1 MFQLGRYQVTDS
13 QAIAGMINPEN
24 TLDAMYKRSPQK
36 INNMMIKLLAINRGR
51 SLEALLNKFPTHYIN
66 DDRDFY
72 WELIGSSRRNIPLVE
87 VRYQGSVVADT
98 DFNIGEG
105 GVKFDL
111 VFPEMWFHEGETIVG
126 EKNELYPVRIIK
138 EPKPEGTNW
147 VYTVECFGG
156 NTESGIPG
164 EELIRGKR
172 FSVDFAAVGRGLSRD
187 VGGVRRVTPISMR
200 GDVSTLRISHKIAGN
215 AQDKKVSIGIPVVD
229 NAGNKKS
236 FPHLAMYED
245 WLVEQ
250 EFSMY
255 KNRALMYGRTNRDTK
270 GEYHNL
276 DKSGW
281 EIKMGSGIRE
291 QMEFANTFY
300 YDGEFDLEMLEEILL
315 TLSEGKLG
323 FTERTFMLRTGERG
337 AYGFHKAVLNS
348 TSGWGTNLGNP
359 GTNKIDTI
367 SKTSSELHSNSL
379 KAGFQFTEYFAPN
392 GVTVK
397 VEVDDFYDDK
407 ERNKIRFP
415 GSRGVAESYRYD
427 IFYIG
432 TPEAPNIK
440 KVMIKGAE
448 EYRGYRWGFR
458 NPFTKQAN
466 NMHMSHDEDSAI
478 VTKFCQLATVVFDPS
493 RTAAVIP
500 EILAA

>member
-13 QAIAGMINPEN
+13 QSIAGMVDPEN
-24 TLDAMYKRSPQK
+24 TLDAMYKRSPQR
-36 INNMMIKLLAINRGR
+36 ITNMMVKLLAIHRGR
-51 SLEALLNKFPTHYIN
+51 SLEALLNKFPTHTID
-66 DDRDFY
+66 DDRDFI

-87 VRYQGSVVADT
+87 ARYKNSVVTAT

-105 GVKFDL
+105 GAIFEL
-111 VFPEMWFHEGETIVG
+111 VFPENWFFDGETIVG
-126 EKNELYPVRIIK
+126 NKNELYPVRIRK
-138 EPKPEGTNW
+138 EPKAEGTNF
-147 VYTVECFGG
+147 VYECEIFGG
-156 NTESGIPG
+156 SSAGIPG
-164 EELIRGKR
+164 EELIRDTR
-172 FSVDFAAVGRGLSRD
+172 WSSDYAAVGRGLSRD

-200 GDVSTLRISHKIAGN
+200 GDVSTIRISHKIPGN
-215 AQDKKVSIGIPVVD
+215 AQNKKVAIGIPVVD
-229 NAGNKKS
+229 KAGNKKS
-236 FPHLAMYED
+236 FASLAMYED

-255 KNRALMYGRTNRDTK
+255 KNRALMFGRSNRDMQ
-270 GEYHNL
+270 GEYHNI

-281 EIKMGSGIRE
+281 VIKMGSGIRE

-323 FTERTFMLRTGERG
+323 FADRMFMLRTGERG

-348 TSGWGTNLGNP
+348 TSGWAAHIANP

-367 SKTSSELHSNSL
+367 TKTSSELHKNSL
-379 KAGFQFTEYFAPN
+379 SAGFQFVEYLAPN

-397 VEVDDFYDDK
+397 IEVDDFYDDK
-407 ERNKIRFP
+407 ERNKITFP

-432 TPEAPNIK
+432 TPEYPNIK
-440 KVMIKGAE
+440 KVMIKGQSE
-448 EYRGYRWGFR
+448 MRGYRWGFR
-458 NPFTKQAN
+458 NPFTGQSN
-466 NMHMSHDEDSAI
+466 NGHMSHDEDSAI

-493 RTAAVIP
+493 RTAQIIP
-500 EILAA
+500 EVLAA

>member
-1 MFQLGRYQVTDS
+1 MLQLGRYQVTDS

-36 INNMMIKLLAINRGR
+36 INDVMIKLLAIHRGR
-51 SLEALLNKFPTHYIN
+51 SLEALLNKFPVHYID

-87 VRYQGSVVADT
+87 ARYQGAVITDA

-105 GVKFDL
+105 GSRFEL
-111 VFPEMWFHEGETIVG
+111 VFPEGWFFDGETLVG
-126 EKNELYPVRIIK
+126 EKNELYPVRVIG
-138 EPKPEGTNW
+138 EPRPEGTNQ

-156 NTESGIPG
+156 NTENGIPG

-172 FSVDFAAVGRGLSRD
+172 FSCDYAAVGRGLSRD
-187 VGGVRRVTPISMR
+187 VGGVRRVTPVSMR

-215 AQDKKVSIGIPVVD
+215 AQNKKLAMGIPVVD
-229 NAGNKKS
+229 KAGNKKS
-236 FPHLAMYED
+236 FNTIAMYED

-255 KNRALMYGRTNRDTK
+255 KNRALMYGRSNRDTK

-281 EIKMGSGIRE
+281 VIKMGSGIRE
-291 QMEFANTFY
+291 QMEFANSFY

-323 FTERTFMLRTGERG
+323 FRERVFMLRTGERG
-337 AYGFHKAVLNS
+337 AHAFHKAVLNS
-348 TSGWGTNLGNP
+348 TSGWATNLGNP
-359 GTNKIDTI
+359 GTNRIDTI
-367 SKTSSELHSNSL
+367 SKTSSELHTNAL

-432 TPEAPNIK
+432 TPEQPNIK
-440 KVMIKGAE
+440 KVMIKGQP
-448 EYRGYRWGFR
+448 EYRGYTWGFR
-458 NPFTKQAN
+458 NPFTGQAN
-466 NMHMSHDEDSAI
+466 NNSMGHDEDSAK
-478 VTKFCQLATVVFDPS
+478 VTKFCQLASVVFDPS
-493 RTAAVIP
+493 RTAQVIP
-500 EILAA
+500 EVLAA

>member
-1 MFQLGRYQVTDS
+1 MLQLGRYQVTDS
-13 QAIAGMINPEN
+13 ESIAGMVNPEN
-24 TLDAMYKRSPQK
+24 TLDAMYRRTPQK
-36 INNMMIKLLAINRGR
+36 INNTMVKLLAIHRGR
-51 SLEALLNKFPTHYIN
+51 SLENLLSMFPTHEID
-66 DDRDFY
+66 DDRDFW
-72 WELIGSSRRNIPLVE
+72 WELIGSSRRNIALVE
-87 VRYQGSVVADT
+87 ARYQGASVT
-98 DFNIGEG
+98 GSDFGIGEG
-105 GVKFDL
+105 TSTFEL
-111 VFPEMWFHEGETIVG
+111 VFDEMWFFDGETIVG
-126 EKNELYPVRIIK
+126 EKNELYPIRVIK

-147 VYTVECFGG
+147 VYTCERFGG
-156 NTESGIPG
+156 PEAGIPG
-164 EELIRGKR
+164 EELVRGKR
-172 FSVDFAAVGRGLSRD
+172 FSVDYAAVGRGLSRD

-215 AQDKKVSIGIPVVD
+215 AQNKKVAIGIPVAD
-229 NAGNKKS
+229 KEGNKKS
-236 FPHLAMYED
+236 FPTLAMYED

-255 KNRALMYGRTNRDTK
+255 KNRALMFGRTNRNYQ
-270 GEYHNL
+270 GEYKNI

-281 EIKMGSGIRE
+281 AIRMGSGIRE
-291 QMEFANTFY
+291 QMEFSNTFY
-300 YDGEFDLEMLEEILL
+300 YDGEFDLDMLEEILL

-323 FTERTFMLRTGERG
+323 FGQRTFMLRTGERG
-337 AYGFHKAVLNS
+337 AHAFHKAVLNAL
-348 TSGWGTNLGNP
+348 SGWAAYVSNP

-367 SKTSSELHSNSL
+367 TKTSSELHSNAL
-379 KAGFQFTEYFAPN
+379 KAGFQFVEYLAPN

-397 VEVDDFYDDK
+397 IEVDDFYDDK

-432 TPEAPNIK
+432 TPETPNIQ
-440 KVMIKGAE
+440 KVMVKGAP

-458 NPFTKQAN
+458 NPFTGQAN

-493 RTAAVIP
+493 RTAQIIP

>member
-1 MFQLGRYQVTDS
+1 MYQLGRYQVTDS
-13 QAIAGMINPEN
+13 QSIAGMINPEN
-24 TLDAMYKRSPQK
+24 TLDAMYKRSPQR
-36 INNMMIKLLAINRGR
+36 ISNMMVKLLAIHRGR
-51 SLEALLNKFPTHYIN
+51 SLEALLNKFPTHEID

-72 WELIGSSRRNIPLVE
+72 WELIGSSRRNIKLVE
-87 VRYQGSVVADT
+87 ARYQGSVVTDT

-105 GVKFDL
+105 GAKFQL
-111 VFPEMWFHEGETIVG
+111 VFDEMWFFEGEVIVG
-126 EKNELYPVRIIK
+126 NKNELYPVRIIK

-147 VYTVECFGG
+147 VYEVETFGG
-156 NTESGIPG
+156 SESGIPG
-164 EELIRGKR
+164 EELIRDTR
-172 FSVDFAAVGRGLSRD
+172 WSVEYAPVGRGLSRD

-215 AQDKKVSIGIPVVD
+215 AQNKKVAIGIPVVD
-229 NAGNKKS
+229 KAGNKKS
-236 FPHLAMYED
+236 FASLAMYED

-250 EFSMY
+250 EFSTY
-255 KNRALMYGRTNRDTK
+255 KNKALMFGRTNRDYK

-281 EIKMGSGIRE
+281 QIKMGSGIRE
-291 QMEFANTFY
+291 QMEFANNFY

-323 FTERTFMLRTGERG
+323 FSERTFMLRTGERG
-337 AYGFHKAVLNS
+337 AHAFHKAVLTA
-348 TSGWGTNLGNP
+348 TSGWATHINNP
-359 GTNKIDTI
+359 GSNKIDTI

-379 KAGFQFTEYFAPN
+379 KAGFQFVEYLAPN

-397 VEVDDFYDDK
+397 IEVDDFYDDK

-440 KVMIKGAE
+440 KVMIKGQSE
-448 EYRGYRWGFR
+448 MRGYRWGFR
-458 NPFTKQAN
+458 NPFTGQAN
-466 NMHMSHDEDSAI
+466 NGHMSHDEDSAI
-478 VTKFCQLATVVFDPS
+478 VTKFCQLATVVFDPT
-493 RTAAVIP
+493 RTAQIIP
-500 EILAA
+500 EVLAA

>member
-1 MFQLGRYQVTDS
+1 MLQLGRYQVTDS
-13 QAIAGMINPEN
+13 QTIAGMINPEN
-24 TLDAMYKRSPQK
+24 TLDAMYKRKPHK
-36 INNMMIKLLAINRGR
+36 INDVMIKLLAIHRGR
-51 SLEALLNKFPTHYIN
+51 SLEALLSKFPVHEIP
-66 DDRDFY
+66 DDGDFY
-72 WELIGSSRRNIPLVE
+72 WELIGSSRRNYSLVE
-87 VRYQGSVVADT
+87 ARYQGSVVASG

-105 GVKFDL
+105 GARFQL
-111 VFPEMWFHEGETIVG
+111 VFSELVFFDGETIVG
-126 EKNELYPVRIIK
+126 EKNEIYPLRVIG
-138 EPKPEGTNW
+138 EAKPEGTNF

-156 NTESGIPG
+156 NTENGVPG
-164 EELIRGKR
+164 EELIAGKR
-172 FSVDFAAVGRGLSRD
+172 FSVEYAAVGRGLSRD
-187 VGGVRRVTPISMR
+187 VGGVRRVTPVSMR

-215 AQDKKVSIGIPVVD
+215 AQGKKLAMGIPVVD
-229 NAGNKKS
+229 KSGQKKS
-236 FPHLAMYED
+236 FPTIALYED

-255 KNRALMYGRTNRDTK
+255 KNRALMFGRSNRDTK
-270 GEYHNL
+270 GEYHNF

-281 EIKMGSGIRE
+281 QIKMGSGIRE
-291 QMEFANTFY
+291 QMEYANTFY

-323 FTERTFMLRTGERG
+323 FTERMFMLRTGERG
-337 AYGFHKAVLNS
+337 AHGFHKAVLDS
-348 TSGWGTNLGNP
+348 TSGWATNLGNP
-359 GTNKIDTI
+359 GTNRIDTI

-432 TPEAPNIK
+432 TPEQPNIK
-440 KVMIKGAE
+440 KVMIKGAP

-458 NPFTKQAN
+458 NPFTGQMN
-466 NMHMSHDEDSAI
+466 NSSMSTDEDAAV

-493 RTAAVIP
+493 RTAQIIP
-500 EILAA
+500 EVLAA

>member
-36 INNMMIKLLAINRGR
+36 INNMFIKLLAINRGR
-51 SLEALLNKFPTHYIN
+51 SLEALLNKFPTKYIE

-87 VRYQGSVVADT
+87 ARYKGAIVT
-98 DFNIGEG
+98 DGEFNIGEG
-105 GVKFDL
+105 GTQFEL
-111 VFPEMWFHEGETIVG
+111 VFPELWFFDGETIVG
-126 EKNELYPVRIIK
+126 EKNELYPIRVLK
-138 EPKPEGTNW
+138 EPKPEGLNF
-147 VYTVECFGG
+147 VYLVECFGG
-156 NTESGIPG
+156 DTENGIPG
-164 EELIRGKR
+164 EELVRGKR
-172 FSVDFAAVGRGLSRD
+172 FSVDYAAVGRGLSRD
-187 VGGVRRVTPISMR
+187 VGGVRRVTPVSMR

-215 AQDKKVSIGIPVVD
+215 AQNKKIAVGIPVVD
-229 NAGNKKS
+229 NAGAQKS
-236 FPHLAMYED
+236 FNVLGLYED

-255 KNRALMYGRTNRDTK
+255 KNRALMFGRTNRDTK
-270 GEYHNL
+270 GEYHNI

-281 EIKMGSGIRE
+281 QIKMGSGIRE
-291 QMEFANTFY
+291 QMEYANTFY
-300 YDGEFDLEMLEEILL
+300 YDGQFDLEMLEEILL

-348 TSGWGTNLGNP
+348 TSGWASNIGNP
-359 GTNKIDTI
+359 GTNPATI
-367 SKTSSELHSNSL
+367 QKTSSELHENSF

-392 GVTVK
+392 GVTIK

-407 ERNKIRFP
+407 ERNKIQFP

-432 TPEAPNIK
+432 TPQQPNIQ
-440 KVMIKGAE
+440 KVAIKNSE
-448 EYRGYRWGFR
+448 EYRMYRWGFR
-458 NPFTKQAN
+458 NPFTGGAN
-466 NMHMSHDEDSAI
+466 NMHGSHDEDSAI
-478 VTKFCQLATVVFDPS
+478 VTKFCQLATVVYDPS
-493 RTAAVIP
+493 RTAQIIP
-500 EILAA
+500 EVLG

>member
-13 QAIAGMINPEN
+13 QSIAGMINPEN
-24 TLDAMYKRSPQK
+24 TLDAMYKRSPQR
-36 INNMMIKLLAINRGR
+36 ITNMMIKLLAINRGR
-51 SLEALLNKFPTHYIN
+51 SLEALLNMFPTHEIE

-87 VRYQGSVVADT
+87 ARYLGSVVTDS
-98 DFNIGEG
+98 DFNVGQG
-105 GVKFDL
+105 GARFEL
-111 VFPEMWFHEGETIVG
+111 VFEEHWFFDGETIVG
-126 EKNELYPVRIIK
+126 NKNELYPVRIVK
-138 EPKPEGTNW
+138 EPKAEGTNF
-147 VYTVECFGG
+147 VLEVEIMSGG
-156 NTESGIPG
+156 SNGIPG
-164 EELIRGKR
+164 EELIRGTR
-172 FSVDFAAVGRGLSRD
+172 WSVEYAAAGRGLSRD
-187 VGGVRRVTPISMR
+187 QGGVRRVTPISMR

-215 AQDKKVSIGIPVVD
+215 AQNKKVAIGIPVID
-229 NAGNKKS
+229 KAGNKKS
-236 FPHLAMYED
+236 FASLAMYED

-250 EFSMY
+250 EFSVY
-255 KNRALMYGRTNRDTK
+255 KNRALMFGRTNRDYQ

-281 EIKMGSGIRE
+281 QIKMGSGIRE
-291 QMEFANTFY
+291 QMEFANNFY
-300 YDGEFDLEMLEEILL
+300 YDGEFDLDMLEEILL

-323 FTERTFMLRTGERG
+323 FSERTFMLRTGERG
-337 AYGFHKAVLNS
+337 AYGFHKAVLDS
-348 TSGWGTNLGNP
+348 TSGWSSHVANP

-367 SKTSSELHSNSL
+367 SKSSSELHKNSL
-379 KAGFQFTEYFAPN
+379 KAGFQFVEYLAPN

-397 VEVDDFYDDK
+397 IEVDDFYDDK

-432 TPEAPNIK
+432 TPEAPNIQ
-440 KVMIKGAE
+440 KVRVKGQE

-458 NPFTKQAN
+458 NPFTGQAN
-466 NMHMSHDEDSAI
+466 NGQMSHDEDSAI
-478 VTKFCQLATVVFDPS
+478 VTKFCQLATIVFDPS
-493 RTAAVIP
+493 RTAQIIP

>member
-13 QAIAGMINPEN
+13 LKIAGMINPEN
-24 TLDAMYKRSPQK
+24 TLDAMYKRAPQK
-36 INNMMIKLLAINRGR
+36 ITNMMVKLLAIHRGR
-51 SLEALLNKFPTHYIN
+51 SLEALLNMFPTHEIE

-87 VRYQGSVVADT
+87 ARYQGAVVTDA
-98 DFNIGEG
+98 DFNIGQG
-105 GVKFDL
+105 TSKFEL
-111 VFPEMWFHEGETIVG
+111 VFEENWFFEGETIVG
-126 EKNELYPVRIIK
+126 EKNELYPIRVIG
-138 EPKPEGTNW
+138 EPKPEGTNF
-147 VYTVECFGG
+147 VYLC
-156 NTESGIPG
+156 ESMSSSDAGIPG
-164 EELIRGKR
+164 EELTRSKR
-172 FSVDFAAVGRGLSRD
+172 FSCEYAAVGRGLSRD
-187 VGGVRRVTPISMR
+187 VGGIRRVTPISMR

-215 AQDKKVSIGIPVVD
+215 AQNKKVAIGIPVVD
-229 NAGNKKS
+229 KAGNKKS
-236 FPHLAMYED
+236 FASLAMWED

-250 EFSMY
+250 EFSTY
-255 KNRALMYGRTNRDTK
+255 KNRALMFGRTNRDYD
-270 GEYHNL
+270 GEYRNL

-281 EIKMGSGIRE
+281 AIRMGSGIRE

-323 FTERTFMLRTGERG
+323 FGQRTFMLRTGERG

-348 TSGWGTNLGNP
+348 TSGWAAHMANP

-367 SKTSSELHSNSL
+367 SKSSSELHKNSL
-379 KAGFQFTEYFAPN
+379 KAGFQFVEYLAPN

-397 VEVDDFYDDK
+397 IEVDDFYDDK

-432 TPEAPNIK
+432 TPEQPNIK
-440 KVMIKGAE
+440 KVAVKGQPE
-448 EYRGYRWGFR
+448 IRGYRWGFR
-458 NPFTKQAN
+458 NPFTGQSN
-466 NMHMSHDEDSAI
+466 NGYMSHDEDSAI

-493 RTAAVIP
+493 RTAQIIP
-500 EILAA
+500 EVLSA

>member
-1 MFQLGRYQVTDS
+1 
-13 QAIAGMINPEN
+13 
-24 TLDAMYKRSPQK
+24 MYKREPQR
-36 INNMMIKLLAINRGR
+36 INNMMVKLLAIHRGR
-51 SLEALLNKFPTHYIN
+51 SLEALLNMFPTHEIA

-87 VRYQGSVVADT
+87 ARYQGSVVEDG
-98 DFNIGEG
+98 DFNIGQGTSRFE
-105 GVKFDL
+105 L
-111 VFPEMWFHEGETIVG
+111 VFEELWFFDGETIVG
-126 EKNELYPVRIIK
+126 EKNELYPIRVMK
-138 EPKPEGTNW
+138 EPKAEGLNY
-147 VYTVECFGG
+147 VYECECFDG
-156 NTESGIPG
+156 SDAGIPG
-164 EELIRGKR
+164 EELVRGKR
-172 FSVDFAAVGRGLSRD
+172 FSVEYAAVGRGLSRD

-215 AQDKKVSIGIPVVD
+215 AQNKKLSVGIPVVD
-229 NAGNKKS
+229 AAGNKKS
-236 FPHLAMYED
+236 FPVLAMYED

-255 KNRALMYGRTNRDTK
+255 KNRALMFGKTNRNYE
-270 GEYHNL
+270 GEYKNF
-276 DKSGW
+276 DTSGW
-281 EIKMGSGIRE
+281 SIRMGSGIRE
-291 QMEFANTFY
+291 QMEFANNFY

-323 FTERTFMLRTGERG
+323 FGQRTFMLRTGERG
-337 AYGFHKAVLNS
+337 AHGFHKAVLDS
-348 TSGWGTNLGNP
+348 TSGWAAHMSNP

-367 SKTSSELHSNSL
+367 SKSSSELHSNSL
-379 KAGFQFTEYFAPN
+379 KAGFQFVEYLAPN

-432 TPEAPNIK
+432 TPENPNIQ
-440 KVMIKGAE
+440 KVMIKGTP
-448 EYRGYRWGFR
+448 EYRMYRWGFR
-458 NPFTKQAN
+458 NPFTGQAN
-466 NMHMSHDEDSAI
+466 NMHGSHDEDSAI
-478 VTKFCQLATVVFDPS
+478 VTKFCQLATVVFDPT
-493 RTAAVIP
+493 RTAQIIP